1 MIKGLDKFIS
11 SIPESVDKN
20 RINIWMNEREYN
32 KLCFQLKR
40 RVKTYKGF
48 NIKLR
53 QNGEN

>member
-53 QNGEN
+53 